1 MVGEL
6 DEALESGAI
15 SVVFQPKLRLAE
27 QSIDS
32 GECLVRWESPL
43 LGRISPADFI
53 PELEE
58 KGRIDDLTMFV
69 LREALER
76 RDDAIAL
83 GKRLNLT
90 VNVSA
95 QLLADAGFIGKM
107 VDTLEAAATR
117 SMGGLTLEITE
128 SAPLVDSTGA
138 LDALKRLNAA
148 RARIS
153 IDDYG
158 TGQASLNYLQD
169 FPAQEIKLDQSFIR
183 NLMVDR
189 KDRIMVQSTIELAH
203 ALGFDIVAEGVEDA
217 TILAALAHLDCDYA
231 QGWEIG
237 KPMAWELFVEH
248 LGRQRA
254 LSVAA

>member
-128 SAPLVDSTGA
+128 SAPLVDST
-138 LDALKRLNAA
+138 
-148 RARIS
+148 
-153 IDDYG
+153 
-158 TGQASLNYLQD
+158 
-169 FPAQEIKLDQSFIR
+169 
-183 NLMVDR
+183 
-189 KDRIMVQSTIELAH
+189 
-203 ALGFDIVAEGVEDA
+203 
-217 TILAALAHLDCDYA
+217 
-231 QGWEIG
+231 
-237 KPMAWELFVEH
+237 
-248 LGRQRA
+248 
-254 LSVAA
+254 